1 MFVCFFFF
9 SSSFVIDEV
18 YVSEQD
24 LNEARL
30 QYNEQTASAH
40 HHHIYSICS
49 GRIAVWSALVPFRL
63 SKFVEILDRESI
75 ATPFI
80 RQTTINISLL
90 CSTPRF

>member
-1 MFVCFFFF
+1 MK
-9 SSSFVIDEV
+9 

-80 RQTTINISLL
+80 RQTTINASFL